1 MWAGLPSHKPW
12 PDNDNPGL
20 RLPNIRT
27 TIAPIL
33 THTLLFLTSNLSC
46 FNLSR
51 MCRKGAEIM
60 PLEPIYLVSFL
71 TVSCPWENEIYLR
84 SDPTRM
90 SVFSTD
96 LWHEHDVLDQLLTSG
111 MSPSLSDHPVVDRK
125 TDSCRCWRR
134 LRATVI
140 VIRSGASTATSLAS
154 RPAVVG
160 AGGDG
165 AFADSSQQPQLMSPF
180 LLCPDASTIAH
191 ACTCTRFRAR
201 RCSLHFA
208 APVSF
213 SAG

>member
-1 MWAGLPSHKPW
+1 
-12 PDNDNPGL
+12 
-20 RLPNIRT
+20 
-27 TIAPIL
+27 
-33 THTLLFLTSNLSC
+33 
-46 FNLSR
+46 
-51 MCRKGAEIM
+51 MCRKRAEIM

-71 TVSCPWENEIYLR
+71 TVFLSLRMRDYLR

-90 SVFSTD
+90 SAFSTD

-111 MSPSLSDHPVVDRK
+111 MSPSRPDHPVVDRK

-165 AFADSSQQPQLMSPF
+165 AFADSSQQPHLMSPF
-180 LLCPDASTIAH
+180 PCCACVPMRPPLRMHVHVLVFAHGVVRCTLPRPCLFQPDRIGAASTYYTIRLPRH
-191 ACTCTRFRAR
+191 SLYIVVIMISIYLYSYIVIYIQQKYTC
-201 RCSLHFA
+201 
-208 APVSF
+208 VW
-213 SAG
+213 